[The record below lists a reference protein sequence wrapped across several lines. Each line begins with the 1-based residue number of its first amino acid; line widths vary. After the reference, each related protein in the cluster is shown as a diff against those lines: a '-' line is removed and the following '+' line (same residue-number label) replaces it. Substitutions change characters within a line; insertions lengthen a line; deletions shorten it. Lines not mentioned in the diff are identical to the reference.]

1 MMVDLQDF
9 LMQNSWVHSLG
20 KFRFQNFLDHPQT
33 KKDIDFL
40 IRIRSMEK
48 YDLFNEIRNYCVPDS
63 IRKQNLEEAI
73 TCLGEQ
79 KVRELFQNIV

>member
-1 MMVDLQDF
+1 MNSFEDYLKD
-9 LMQNSWVHSLG
+9 NSWVHSLG
-20 KFRFQNFLDHPQT
+20 RFRLQNFLDHAQT
-33 KKDIDFL
+33 KRDIGFL
-40 IRIRSMEK
+40 TRIHNIKE

-79 KVRELFQNIV
+79 KVRELFQDA